1 MLKKSIVGLI
11 TVLFSASLLFGH
23 GDPIVGTV
31 TDVKNDN
38 FTIKDTNDKTVMIM
52 VTKDTKYVKDKK
64 AVTKADL
71 KVGVR
76 VVIDAEMDQKMKM
89 YHAEEVQI
97 GSAPAAAPVK
107 K

>member
-1 MLKKSIVGLI
+1 MKRSIILL
-11 TVLFSASLLFGH
+11 TAVLFSTALLFGH

-31 TDVKNDN
+31 TDVKTDN
-38 FTIKDTNDKTVMIM
+38 FTIRDKDDKSVMIM
-52 VTKDTKYVKDKK
+52 VTKDTRYIRDKK
-64 AVTKADL
+64 AITKADL

-76 VVIDAEMDQKMKM
+76 VVIDAHMDPKMKM

-97 GSAPAAAPVK
+97 GAAPAATPAK